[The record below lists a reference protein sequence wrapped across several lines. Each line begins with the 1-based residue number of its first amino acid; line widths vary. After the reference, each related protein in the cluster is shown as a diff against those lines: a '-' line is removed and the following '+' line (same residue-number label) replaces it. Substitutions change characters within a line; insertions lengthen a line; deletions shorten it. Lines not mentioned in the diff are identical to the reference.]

1 MPSDSGSESDAYERR
16 EQGSGH
22 AAPTLYLGISGVLHP
37 SETAYRLVHGGSPWL
52 DGHQEY
58 EGVGALEDE
67 LRRWPTVRVVL
78 TSTQPHIHG
87 LATVLKRLGPLLAAR
102 VVGHTFDDITRHV
115 TREVRTRRG
124 GIRHI
129 KVFAE
134 DYWRM
139 SKAQIVA
146 AHVAWRAPVQWVAV
160 DDEDIGWAAAVR
172 ANQLVLTDGC
182 DGLLGSDARAAL
194 QTALGANFGTV

>member
-1 MPSDSGSESDAYERR
+1 MPSDSGSKSHASERR
-16 EQGSGH
+16 EQ

-37 SETAYRLVHGGSPWL
+37 SETAYHLVHGRSPWL
-52 DGHQEY
+52 DGHREY
-58 EGVGALEDE
+58 EGVGALESE
-67 LRRWPTVRVVL
+67 LRRWPRVQVVL

-102 VVGHTFDDITRHV
+102 VVGHTFDDLTRHV
-115 TREVRTRRG
+115 TREVRTRSG
-124 GIRHI
+124 GIRLI
-129 KVFAE
+129 KVSAE

-146 AHVAWRAPVQWVAV
+146 AHVAWHAPVQWVAV

-172 ANQLVLTDGC
+172 ANQLVLTDSC
-182 DGLLGSDARAAL
+182 DGLLGPDARAPL
-194 QTALGANFGTV
+194 QTVLEANFSAA